1 MEEEPNELREN
12 LAGEAHYLGDLTPHS
27 LSSFAA
33 ADGDNDDDR
42 EETLPSSTS
51 DLQPSLTQPLLS
63 PLNNGQ
69 QQQKLS
75 RGTSQQQK
83 LYRGTSQVAIIGAK
97 YAPVESLDYEIVE
110 NDVFKQDWR
119 TRSRAQILQYIL
131 LKWTLA
137 FLVGICTGITA
148 FAINFAIEN
157 ISGYKLLKVNEYFQE
172 DRITLAFS
180 ILTVTNLLLA
190 LSSSI
195 LVAYVAPAAAGS
207 GIPEVKAYL
216 NGIDAPDILAPKTL
230 FVKVVGSIGSVA
242 GGLDTGKEGP
252 LVHSASCI
260 AALIGQGGSKR
271 YHISWSWLRYF
282 KNDRDRRDLITCG
295 AAAGVTA
302 AFRAPV
308 GGVLFALEEVTSWW
322 RSSLLW
328 RAFFTT
334 ALVSVVLQT
343 GITYCSDGSCGLFGS
358 GGLIIYNIEDV
369 SVNFGL
375 AELLPVVTLGVVG
388 GVLGCLFTFI
398 NGRILRFY
406 FALHNNNGPM
416 VKILHVAI
424 VSLISTALMIGLP
437 WLGDC
442 IDCPTDIDETCPTT
456 ERSGN
461 FKRFRCPDG
470 QYNDLASLIFNVN
483 DDVVRNLFSV
493 GTANEFKYK
502 SLLIYMAQS
511 YFLALITYGTPV
523 PSGLFLPVM
532 ITGATYGRMAG
543 MLMRTLN
550 SGLSELDEGL
560 YAVLGAAS
568 FLGGAM
574 RMTVSICVIL
584 LELTNNLFLLPLTM
598 LVLLISKS
606 IGDLFNYSV
615 FDQIVHLKGLPYL
628 EEHTE
633 PYMKHL
639 TALDVCG
646 SPLVTLSAVESVEN
660 IVDVLQRT
668 NHHAF
673 PVIDNDAE
681 TKAPI
686 LYGLIL
692 RSHLLVLLKGKQF
705 FSSKMIEDNFESV
718 KTFKPI
724 DFAKPGSGKRATIN
738 DVKLNAD
745 ELKMFVDLHPFTN
758 TSPYTVVDTMSL
770 AKAYALFRGLALRHL
785 CVVPKIEKGFP
796 IVGILTRH
804 DFMDEHIFSRFPHLR
819 HSKWKS
825 IRVQFGIMQKAL
837 DLRKLWRQSSS

>member
-1 MEEEPNELREN
+1 MMEEPKELREE
-12 LAGEAHYLGDLTPHS
+12 LASEAQYLRDLTP
-27 LSSFAA
+27 LDQEVPLNT
-33 ADGDNDDDR
+33 DGDDGD
-42 EETLPSSTS
+42 ETLPSCTS
-51 DLQPSLTQPLLS
+51 DLNRSLTQPLLS
-63 PLNNGQ
+63 SSKIGQ
-69 QQQKLS
+69 QQQNLS
-75 RGTSQQQK
+75 
-83 LYRGTSQVAIIGAK
+83 RGTSQVAIIGSK

-137 FLVGICTGITA
+137 FLVGILTGVTA
-148 FAINFAIEN
+148 FAINLAIEN
-157 ISGYKLLKVNEYFQE
+157 IAGYKLLKVNEYFLE
-172 DRITLAFS
+172 DRIALAFS
-180 ILTVTNLLLA
+180 ILTITNLLLA

-195 LVAYVAPAAAGS
+195 LVAFIAPAAAGS

-230 FVKVVGSIGSVA
+230 LVKVFGSIGSVA

-260 AALIGQGGSKR
+260 AALLGQGGSKR

-295 AAAGVTA
+295 AAAGVAA

-308 GGVLFALEEVTSWW
+308 GGVLFALEEVASWW

-358 GGLIIYNIEDV
+358 GGLIIYNIGDV

-375 AELLPVVTLGVVG
+375 AELLPVVILGVMG

-416 VKILHVAI
+416 IKILHVTVI
-424 VSLISTALMIGLP
+424 SLISTALMVGLP

-442 IDCPTDIDETCPTT
+442 IDCPTDIDEVCPTT
-456 ERSGN
+456 GRSGN

-493 GTANEFKYK
+493 GTANEFTYK
-502 SLLIYMAQS
+502 ALLIYMAQS

-543 MLMRTLN
+543 MIMRSLN

-598 LVLLISKS
+598 LVLLIAKT

-615 FDQIVHLKGLPYL
+615 FDQIVHLKGLPFL

-646 SPLVTLSAVESVEN
+646 SPLVTLNAVESVGN

-673 PVIDNDAE
+673 PVIDTDAV

-692 RSHLLVLLKGKQF
+692 RSHLLVLLRGKQF
-705 FSSKMIEDNFESV
+705 LSSMVTENGFDSA

-724 DFAKPGSGKRATIN
+724 DFAKPGSGKRVTVS
-738 DVKLNAD
+738 DVKLNEN
-745 ELKMFVDLHPFTN
+745 ELEMFVDLHPFTN

-770 AKAYALFRGLALRHL
+770 AKAYTLFRGLGLRHL
-785 CVVPKIEKGFP
+785 CVVPKIQNGFP
-796 IVGILTRH
+796 IIGILTRH
-804 DFMDEHIFSRFPHLR
+804 DFMEEHVFSRFPHLR

-825 IRVQFGIMQKAL
+825 IRVQFGVIQKAL
-837 DLRKLWRQSSS
+837 DFGRLWRPSRS

>member
-1 MEEEPNELREN
+1 MEDPNELREQ
-12 LAGEAHYLGDLTPHS
+12 LADQAQYLSDFSLRDQEAPLNN
-27 LSSFAA
+27 
-33 ADGDNDDDR
+33 DNDDRAGEDA
-42 EETLPSSTS
+42 LPSSTG
-51 DLQPSLTQPLLS
+51 DLNRSLTQPLLTS
-63 PLNNGQ
+63 FNSNHEQ
-69 QQQKLS
+69 HNLS
-75 RGTSQQQK
+75 RVTSQI
-83 LYRGTSQVAIIGAK
+83 AIIGSK

-119 TRSRAQILQYIL
+119 IRSRAQILQYIL
-131 LKWTLA
+131 VKWILA
-137 FLVGICTGITA
+137 FLVGIVTGITA
-148 FAINFAIEN
+148 FAINLAIEN
-157 ISGYKLLKVNEYFQE
+157 IVGYKLLKVNEYFQE
-172 DRITLAFS
+172 DRIGLAFS
-180 ILTVTNLLLA
+180 ILTITNLVLA
-190 LSSSI
+190 LSSSM
-195 LVAYVAPAAAGS
+195 LVAFVAPAAAGS

-216 NGIDAPDILAPKTL
+216 NGCDAPDILSPKTL
-230 FVKVVGSIGSVA
+230 FVKVVGSVGSVA

-260 AALIGQGGSKR
+260 AALLGQGGSKR

-295 AAAGVTA
+295 AAAGVCA

-308 GGVLFALEEVTSWW
+308 GGVLFALEEVASWW

-343 GITYCSDGSCGLFGS
+343 GISYCGDDNCGLFGS
-358 GGLIIYNIEDV
+358 GGLIIYNIGDV
-369 SVNFGL
+369 SVDFGL
-375 AELLPVVTLGVVG
+375 AELLPVVILGVIG

-398 NGRILRFY
+398 NGKILKFY

-416 VKILHVAI
+416 IKIFHVVI
-424 VSLISTALMIGLP
+424 VSLITTSCMIGLP

-442 IDCPTDIDETCPTT
+442 IECPTNIDEQCPTT
-456 ERSGN
+456 GRSGN
-461 FKRFRCPDG
+461 FKQFRCPDG

-493 GTANEFKYK
+493 DTANEFQYK
-502 SLLIYMAQS
+502 SLLIYMTQS

-543 MLMRTLN
+543 MAMRSLN

-615 FDQIVHLKGLPYL
+615 FDQIVHLKGLPFL

-646 SPLVTLSAVESVEN
+646 SPLVTLNAVESVGN

-668 NHHAF
+668 NHHGF
-673 PVIDNDAE
+673 PVIDNDPIS
-681 TKAPI
+681 KAPL

-692 RSHLLVLLKGKQF
+692 RSHLLVLLKGRQF
-705 FSSKMIEDNFESV
+705 LSSKTVENGFDSIKAFRSV
-718 KTFKPI
+718 
-724 DFAKPGSGKRATIN
+724 DFAKPGSGKGITID
-738 DVKLNAD
+738 DVKVNAN
-745 ELKMFVDLHPFTN
+745 ELEMFVDLHPFTN
-758 TSPYTVVDTMSL
+758 TSPYTVADSMSL
-770 AKAYALFRGLALRHL
+770 AKAYTLFRALGLRHL
-785 CVVPKIEKGFP
+785 CVVPKIENGSP

-804 DFMDEHIFSRFPHLR
+804 DFMEEHIFSRFPHLR
-819 HSKWKS
+819 HSKWDS
-825 IRVQFGIMQKAL
+825 LRVQCSAIQKAL
-837 DLRKLWRQSSS
+837 SWGKVWKPSKF